1 MATLKTKNV
10 TKSGTILIA
19 EDDADDRFFLQQAFS
34 TLGFKGTMR
43 FAYNGREVLSYL
55 DQIKDPKQYPSLI
68 IMDLNMP
75 LLSGNLTLA
84 ELKKNRRYQ
93 SIHVVVFS
101 SSMNEKEKI
110 QCLEMGAYAY
120 FVKPDNSAQLLKIV
134 QEFIDISIDPPAIDN
149 LDIPEHSLRFRFS
162 SDHNRKN

>member
-1 MATLKTKNV
+1 MPAPKTKNL
-10 TKSGTILIA
+10 TRSGTILIA

-34 TLGFKGTMR
+34 TLGFKGNMS
-43 FAYNGREVLSYL
+43 FAYNGRQVLSYL
-55 DQIKDPKQYPSLI
+55 DEIKDPKEYPSLI

-93 SIHVVVFS
+93 SIQVVVFS
-101 SSMNEKEKI
+101 SSMNENEKI
-110 QCLEMGAYAY
+110 ECLEMGAYAY

-134 QEFIDISIDPPAIDN
+134 QEFIDISIDPPPIDN
-149 LDIPEHSLRFRFS
+149 LDISRHSLRFRLS
-162 SDHNRKN
+162 DDHNREN